1 VLPYFFETIVNTVH
15 PHHALLGLLLLLLLL
30 LLPSHAVA
38 AAPDGN
44 FEQRCERAMLPRIAV
59 HAHHPG
65 FVVHNSVSSRV
76 LSNRS
81 ESISAGQLMMGMT
94 SSNTRAEVSIEGP
107 SLTDLASDRECVA
120 PHIEVDLSYQ
130 PLDVYVAREFHPA
143 SCAYREV
150 FAHELQHVKI
160 YADHLPIIERVV
172 REELVKRYGG
182 RPLYAPRGKGLA
194 TLQDQID
201 TWLRPLIKREL
212 TQVEMKQS
220 ALDSR
225 METDRLSH
233 LCQGEVAAM
242 MGSSF

>member
-1 VLPYFFETIVNTVH
+1 MNTIH
-15 PHHALLGLLLLLLLL
+15 PHSALLGLLLLLLLL

-38 AAPDGN
+38 APAAGS
-44 FEQRCERAMLPRIAV
+44 FEQRCEREMLPSIAV

-65 FVVHNSVSSRV
+65 FVVHNTISGRV

-94 SSNTRAEVSIEGP
+94 SSHTRAEVSIEGP
-107 SLTDLASDRECVA
+107 SLTELAGDRECVA
-120 PHIEVDLSYQ
+120 PRIEVDLSYQ
-130 PLDVYVAREFHPA
+130 PLDIYVAREFHPA

-160 YADHLPIIERVV
+160 YADQLPTIERVV

-182 RPLYAPRGKGLA
+182 RPLYAPRGTGLS

-201 TWLRPLIKREL
+201 SWLPTLIRGEL
-212 TQVEMKQS
+212 AKVETKQN

-225 METDRLSH
+225 LETDRLSH